1 LSKFVGAIHGNIDSE
16 GSKLRSYFV
25 NDLNASYEI
34 KPKSVFKVIV
44 LSVLVNNI
52 DYKYI
57 SNGYFYTYDDDY
69 SNPPAVKTIEGAGY
83 YPKGNQSLGRI
94 DLEVLV

>member
-1 LSKFVGAIHGNIDSE
+1 
-16 GSKLRSYFV
+16 
-25 NDLNASYEI
+25 
-34 KPKSVFKVIV
+34 V

-52 DYKYI
+52 FDYKYI

-83 YPKGNQSLGRI
+83 YPKRESILVGLI
-94 DLEVLV
+94 EVLV